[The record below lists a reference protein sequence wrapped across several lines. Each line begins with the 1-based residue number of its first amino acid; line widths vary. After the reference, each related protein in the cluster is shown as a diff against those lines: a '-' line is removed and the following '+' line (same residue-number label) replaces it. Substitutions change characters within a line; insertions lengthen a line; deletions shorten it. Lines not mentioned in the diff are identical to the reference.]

1 LEGELSVAG
10 RTFGG
15 LSDGVVVRIEG
26 RWHAFQL
33 QTYTSS
39 TRPRAILQGPIAS
52 DLAFAASIAS
62 THDLETFVPV
72 VFVNEYIL
80 FGVRSSGG
88 CGSGLGHGEKT
99 EDRSDVHGSQGSGRA
114 SVEGCADKKG

>member
-1 LEGELSVAG
+1 MSVAG

-33 QTYTSS
+33 QTYTGS
-39 TRPRAILQGPIAS
+39 TWPRAILQGPVAS

-62 THDLETFVPV
+62 THDLEPFVPV

-80 FGVRSSGG
+80 FGVRSSGS
-88 CGSGLGHGEKT
+88 CGSGFGHGERT
-99 EDRSDVHGSQGSGRA
+99 EDRPDVHGSQGGGRA

>member
-1 LEGELSVAG
+1 LSVAG

-26 RWHAFQL
+26 GWYAFQL
-33 QTYTSS
+33 QTYTCS
-39 TRPRAILQGPIAS
+39 TWPRAILQGPVAS

-62 THDLETFVPV
+62 THDLEPFVPV

-80 FGVRSSGG
+80 FGVRSSGS
-88 CGSGLGHGEKT
+88 CGSGFGHGERT
-99 EDRSDVHGSQGSGRA
+99 EDRPDVHGSQGSGRA

>member
-1 LEGELSVAG
+1 LSVAG

-26 RWHAFQL
+26 RWYAFQL
-33 QTYTSS
+33 QTHTSS
-39 TRPRAILQGPIAS
+39 TWPRAILQSPVAS
-52 DLAFAASIAS
+52 DLAFAAPIAG
-62 THDLETFVPV
+62 THNFQAFVPV
-72 VFVNEYIL
+72 VFVDEHIL

-88 CGSGLGHGEKT
+88 CGSWLGHGEKT
-99 EDRSDVHGSQGSGRA
+99 EDRPDVHGSQGSGRA

>member
-1 LEGELSVAG
+1 MSVAG

-26 RWHAFQL
+26 RWYAFQL

-39 TRPRAILQGPIAS
+39 TWPRAILQGPVTT
-52 DLAFAASIAS
+52 DLAFAASIAG
-62 THDLETFVPV
+62 THDLETLVPV
-72 VFVNEYIL
+72 VFVDEYIL

-99 EDRSDVHGSQGSGRA
+99 EDRQTRRSRQSGRRA
-114 SVEGCADKKG
+114 GVC